1 MLVAHTVIG
10 HTAAVNGV
18 YRVRGRGQQ
27 AYAILPSKAHSDHV
41 LRGCRRRGEPRERMN
56 EDHTLEEESPTQ
68 LGFTLLYNTLALV
81 MFILLV
87 TESLE

>member
-1 MLVAHTVIG
+1 
-10 HTAAVNGV
+10 
-18 YRVRGRGQQ
+18 
-27 AYAILPSKAHSDHV
+27 
-41 LRGCRRRGEPRERMN
+41 MN